1 MELARG
7 DGRGEGRERGERGKR
22 GQRGERAEGAP
33 ALLDPHAGMI
43 SRKDVLVKS
52 VG

>member
-7 DGRGEGRERGERGKR
+7 DGRG
-22 GQRGERAEGAP
+22 QRGERAEVAP
-33 ALLDPHAGMI
+33 LWLDPHAGMI
-43 SRKDVLVKS
+43 SRKALPVKP